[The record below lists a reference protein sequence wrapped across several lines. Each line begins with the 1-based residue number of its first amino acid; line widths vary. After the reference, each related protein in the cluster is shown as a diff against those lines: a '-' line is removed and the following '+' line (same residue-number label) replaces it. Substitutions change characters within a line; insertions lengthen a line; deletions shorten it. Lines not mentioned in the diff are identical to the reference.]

1 MENKTRL
8 QSTYCSIKKIWV
20 YSIETFPTPSPILL
34 CFYRFWTIRSPTL
47 LFIHGFI
54 SQLPLVAAN
63 QLQLPAIH
71 IARSHTLMVCRRLCT
86 RWSAHYTHRDCI
98 ERLQTLNTSILTQPA
113 PFYVLSLWTRKAYSM
128 RYEHHHGY
136 FYKTCR
142 YGSNI
147 HLKPPTTPFEWS
159 YNTMF
164 TNTTDQHRSIVLFI
178 GYHADTFDNIG
189 ASSSFLNVTTDIQ
202 KMQAQCTT
210 SWYIHHSTRY
220 Q

>member
-1 MENKTRL
+1 MLLSFLNH
-8 QSTYCSIKKIWV
+8 SFTYHN
-20 YSIETFPTPSPILL
+20 
-34 CFYRFWTIRSPTL
+34 L
-47 LFIHGFI
+47 LFIHGFV
-54 SQLPLVAAN
+54 SQLPPVAAN

-142 YGSNI
+142 SGSNV
-147 HLKPPTTPFEWS
+147 HLKPPTTPFECS

-164 TNTTDQHRSIVLFI
+164 TNATDQHRSIVLFI
-178 GYHADTFDNIG
+178 GYHADIFDNMG
-189 ASSSFLNVTTDIQ
+189 ALSSFLNVTTDIQ